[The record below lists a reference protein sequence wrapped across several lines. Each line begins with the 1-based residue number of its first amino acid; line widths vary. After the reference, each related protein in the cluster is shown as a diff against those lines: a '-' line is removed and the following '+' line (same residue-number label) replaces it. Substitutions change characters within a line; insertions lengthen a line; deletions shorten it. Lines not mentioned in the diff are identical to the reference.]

1 MPSYLKNQK
10 LCQSENTK
18 IDLLMSDSHL
28 NYANLIWTQN
38 LNEIQEIKI
47 KPSK

>member
-18 IDLLMSDSHL
+18 IDLLCNFYS
-28 NYANLIWTQN
+28 NFNFVNIIWAQN
-38 LNEIQEIKI
+38 SNVESQIIIL
-47 KPSK
+47 